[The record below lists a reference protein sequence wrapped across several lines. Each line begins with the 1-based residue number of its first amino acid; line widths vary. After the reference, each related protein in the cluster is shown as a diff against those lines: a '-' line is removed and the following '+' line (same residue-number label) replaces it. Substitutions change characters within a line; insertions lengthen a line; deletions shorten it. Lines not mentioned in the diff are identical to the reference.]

1 MKKNIKY
8 IFIIVVPFLLF
19 SLLIATQSEAQVE
32 AFPGDKVFIAPK
44 MPEQTAL
51 LQSALSSSAC
61 QEADVAII
69 FTNDATSYIGAENTS
84 QWAAE
89 RIAET
94 NRVLRNSDICHRIR
108 LVHVGINVGPS
119 QGDEKDIQ
127 DLGSARWPEWG
138 AHGAM
143 RNSTGADY
151 LVLITSPTTGAGGT
165 SKWCGLGFVPNSFNL
180 GFIEYVR
187 AVVSADCGGL
197 VTAHELGH
205 NFGGMHDANTDA
217 ACKNGPLLP
226 NSCGGFLPSLRS
238 ITVMS
243 YFQPGFD
250 YWIEHYSNPAVLYS
264 GVPTGQDST
273 QNNANT
279 IRQALAFFYAMKPRM
294 IASDVTLKNNQAIVL
309 PQGSA
314 VTLSGSV
321 LIADSSVST
330 SLGNA
335 TVSGNSWQLTT
346 TITPSTTSIDI
357 KVNEGHVQTFP
368 LVVKVASAT
377 ISGSI
382 TGGNGIPL
390 QVLPDLGIP
399 AQSTPNGNYQVS
411 VVPGTRTI
419 TAFSFDQN
427 TQLYCGNTVTVQAN
441 GNVVK
446 NFSVTCKE
454 GSQTFLPTIT
464 D

>member
-1 MKKNIKY
+1 MKKIKY
-8 IFIIVVPFLLF
+8 IFIIAIPFLLF
-19 SLLIATQSEAQVE
+19 SLLIATQSKAEVE
-32 AFPGDKVFIAPK
+32 PFPGDNYFVAPE
-44 MPEQTAL
+44 MPEQTEL
-51 LQSALSSSAC
+51 LHSALSSTAC

-108 LVHVGINVGPS
+108 LVHTSNNVGPS
-119 QGDEKDIQ
+119 QGDEKDMS
-127 DLGSARWPEWG
+127 DLGSIRWPEWG
-138 AHGAM
+138 ARGSM
-143 RNSTGADY
+143 RNNTGADY

-180 GFIEYVR
+180 DFIEYVR

-205 NFGGMHDANTDA
+205 NFGGMHDANTSPN
-217 ACKNGPLLP
+217 CVTGPLVP
-226 NSCGGFLPSLRS
+226 NSCGGFLPSLGS

-243 YFQPGFD
+243 YFQTGFD
-250 YWIEHYSNPAVLYS
+250 TWIEHYSNPNVFFN
-264 GVPTGQDST
+264 GVPTGQDAT

-294 IASDVTLKNNQAIVL
+294 VASDVTLKSNQVVVL
-309 PQGSA
+309 PQGSV
-314 VTLSGSV
+314 VTLSGRL
-321 LIADSSVST
+321 LIADSSVNT
-330 SLGNA
+330 SLGEA
-335 TVSGNSWQLTT
+335 TVTGNSWQLTT
-346 TITPSTTSIDI
+346 TINPSITSIDV
-357 KVNEGHVQTFP
+357 KVNEGHAQTFP

-377 ISGSI
+377 ISGVI
-382 TGGNGIPL
+382 TGGNGVAL
-390 QVLPDLGIP
+390 QILPDLGIP
-399 AQSTPNGNYQVS
+399 SVSNVNGNYQVS
-411 VVPGTRTI
+411 VVPGSRVL
-419 TAFSFDQN
+419 TAFSFDPA
-427 TQLYCGNTVTVQAN
+427 TQLFCGNTVTVQAN

-454 GSQTFLPTIT
+454 GSQTFMPIIT